1 MNLYHFC
8 ESFNSLL
15 ETAGTGLYAFLG
27 KGLKESRIADNFAA
41 NSSHDITGKMLTS
54 QKQLSAYRF
63 GAGSVAD
70 TGCGAVSIY
79 NVLNILRMNPSLA
92 EVISMTERYA
102 RPVLGG
108 RAGANP
114 FAAGRVLEQYH
125 LDYELY
131 KSADKMEAAMK
142 NGSVSIVVMWN
153 AETDLLK
160 GAHFYAVEK
169 TDRGIRSYNGPGDHQ
184 DQSLAG
190 VIGKGKFIAGY
201 TIQKRNS

>member
-1 MNLYHFC
+1 MNLYHFW

-41 NSSHDITGKMLTS
+41 NSSHDITG
-54 QKQLSAYRF
+54 
-63 GAGSVAD
+63 
-70 TGCGAVSIY
+70 IY
-79 NVLNILRMNPSLA
+79 NVLNILRMNPGLA

-125 LDYELY
+125 LDYEMY

>member
-1 MNLYHFC
+1 MV
-8 ESFNSLL
+8 
-15 ETAGTGLYAFLG
+15 G
-27 KGLKESRIADNFAA
+27 
-41 NSSHDITGKMLTS
+41 
-54 QKQLSAYRF
+54 
-63 GAGSVAD
+63 V
-70 TGCGAVSIY
+70 VSIY
-79 NVLNILRMNPSLA
+79 NVLNILRMNPGLA

-125 LDYELY
+125 LDYEMY

-153 AETDLLK
+153 EETDLLK

-201 TIQKRNS
+201 TIQKRNG